1 MLESTLQEI
10 RRPAALRR
18 EGRVIAAHH
27 SLLRAG
33 GASSRDYVQDAA
45 FLFFDG
51 VENVGRGQHSSA
63 ATVWANLANENAPAV
78 ATSGLL
84 GEWLADAFR
93 FNQDGGF
100 ACALSNVNWPA
111 GGITIETAFRI
122 SQFGTWAG
130 RPFGS
135 YHGTSGAWKRLCF
148 YPRNASGGGAD
159 VVWGADV
166 ATTVQLEGGD
176 HLPKN
181 YTVAIVGSTTATGFQ
196 FRWNCSTTSFS
207 TSYYPRDKA
216 TNITIGNEGDLA
228 RPLLGDVCAVRFHA
242 RQLTAAEID
251 FNAALDRKRF
261 GVT

>member
-1 MLESTLQEI
+1 MI
-10 RRPAALRR
+10 A
-18 EGRVIAAHH
+18 AAHH

-51 VENVGRGQHSSA
+51 VENIGRGRHSSA
-63 ATVWANLANENAPAV
+63 ATAWANLSNENAPAS
-78 ATSGLL
+78 ATPDLL
-84 GEWLADAFR
+84 GEWIVDAYR
-93 FNQDGGF
+93 FNQSGGF
-100 ACALSNVNWPA
+100 ACPLSNIVWPS

-135 YHGTSGAWKRLCF
+135 YHGTSGEWKRLCF

-166 ATTVQLEGGD
+166 ATAVQLEGGE

-181 YTVAIVGSTTATGFQ
+181 YTVAIVGSTTATGFR
-196 FRWNCSTTSFS
+196 FRWNGVTTSFS

-228 RPLLGDVCAVRFHA
+228 RPILGEVCAVRFHA
-242 RQLTAAEID
+242 RQLTDAEID
-251 FNAALDRKRF
+251 FNAVLDRKRF